1 LRRAGGG
8 GGTRGGGAG
17 AIGGGSST
25 LEAGGSSGAIIGSGS
40 VGGGSA
46 LSAGVSALEASDEVA
61 APALFG
67 AVTSRLELEER
78 FAAKM
83 SGLPAS
89 SSAETC
95 AIVAA
100 SPSSVLGGSWFAG
113 GWPEPLFL
121 VLGMAT
127 SLTLDSAGAPH

>member
-1 LRRAGGG
+1 M
-8 GGTRGGGAG
+8 
-17 AIGGGSST
+17 
-25 LEAGGSSGAIIGSGS
+25 LEAGGSSGAIIGSE
-40 VGGGSA
+40 VVAGGSGVEGG
-46 LSAGVSALEASDEVA
+46 GVSAGGVWALVLSSAVAS
-61 APALFG
+61 
-67 AVTSRLELEER
+67 TLELVVR

-95 AIVAA
+95 AIVEA

-113 GWPEPLFL
+113 GSPEPLFL

-127 SLTLDSAGAPH
+127 SLTLDSAGALH